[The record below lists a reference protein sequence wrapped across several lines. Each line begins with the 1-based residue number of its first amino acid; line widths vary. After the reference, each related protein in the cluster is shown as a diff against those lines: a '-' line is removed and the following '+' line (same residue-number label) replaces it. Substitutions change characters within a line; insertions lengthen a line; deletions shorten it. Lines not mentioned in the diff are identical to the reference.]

1 MSRKNR
7 NRAGIVYSTDPNFQ
21 YSEPEKEITT
31 LSPSLQNLRI
41 WLERKGGGKVV
52 TVIRGFIGS
61 TEDMKALAKTL
72 KTSCSTGGTVKNGE
86 ILIQGDFRDKVMS
99 VLLKHGYS
107 AKKSGG

>member
-7 NRAGIVYSTDPNFQ
+7 NKSGVVYSTDPNFQ
-21 YSEPEKEITT
+21 YSEQDEDIQT
-31 LSPSLQNLRI
+31 LLPNQQKLRI

-52 TVIRGFIGS
+52 TVIRDFVGS
-61 TEDMKALAKTL
+61 DQDMKSLAKIL

-86 ILIQGDFRDKVMS
+86 ISIQGDFRDKVLS
-99 VLLKHGYS
+99 VLQQQGYP